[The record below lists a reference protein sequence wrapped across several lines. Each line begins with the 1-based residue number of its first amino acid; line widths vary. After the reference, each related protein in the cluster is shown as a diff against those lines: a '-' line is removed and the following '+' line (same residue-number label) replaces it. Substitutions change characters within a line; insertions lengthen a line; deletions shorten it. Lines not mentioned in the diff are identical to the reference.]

1 MHFLK
6 LKSLCQVIADR
17 KLERQR
23 VKQLEDSKHGNGT
36 ISHGA
41 DEKPSSRS
49 AFLDLLL
56 DMQHENRLTDEDIRE
71 EVDTF
76 MFEGQLYVYY

>member
-1 MHFLK
+1 
-6 LKSLCQVIADR
+6 
-17 KLERQR
+17 
-23 VKQLEDSKHGNGT
+23 VKQLEDSKHGNGK
-36 ISHGA
+36 IS

-76 MFEGQLYVYY
+76 MFEGQLYGTGVEHDRNPALVPNTWNT